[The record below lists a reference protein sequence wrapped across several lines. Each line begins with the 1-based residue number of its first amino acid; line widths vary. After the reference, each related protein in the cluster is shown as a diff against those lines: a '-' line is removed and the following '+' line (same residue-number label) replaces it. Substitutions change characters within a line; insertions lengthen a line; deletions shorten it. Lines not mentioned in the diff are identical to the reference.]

1 MIHTHVHT
9 KYSLRDSIIDYDDL
23 INRLKSINQN
33 AIAITDHGN
42 IHASVSIYKR
52 LKKENIKY
60 IHGCEMYI
68 CDDTN
73 IKDQNN
79 KYYHLVLLCK
89 NETGRINLNKLI
101 SISNLS
107 ENFYSKPRIDF
118 EKLKQHKDG
127 LLVLSA
133 CLAGEISKFL
143 LIDDY
148 EKAKEIALKYKNE
161 FGNDYYLEIQARNDN
176 KQIEINKK
184 IIALAKELDISIVV
198 TTDAHFVT
206 KEDKKYHDV
215 YSFNSSYK
223 EEGEG
228 YIDCY
233 IQSEEE
239 IRNNLAYL
247 DAEIISQAIN
257 NTHEIANKCN
267 VELPLSAPII
277 PHIDVPSQYSNEKE
291 WVMDLCQKGFEERGI
306 NKLPEKERKVY
317 YDRYQYELNAVEEMG
332 FLGYYLLVY
341 TYANKVKRRGIAR
354 GSGGGSLLCYLMNI
368 TDIDPIE
375 HKLYFE
381 RFIDV
386 GALDALRE
394 GKITRKELKVPDV
407 DLDFGT
413 HDREKIIQFLINKYG
428 QQHVA
433 CIGRFNYNKSR
444 GTLTDIGRALGIEFN
459 EVKEITKS
467 LEDYE
472 LNDVLDLIE
481 INKNNPNK
489 PDIVKKFEKYIEKY
503 PELFAISKKLIGLP
517 ISFGL
522 HPCFTEDTM
531 VLTDKGY
538 KYIKDINIKDKVL
551 THTNTF
557 QEVQKT
563 MQSISNDVYT
573 VDIMG
578 IPQFKVT
585 GNHPIYVRKKTYVG
599 RKRKYSDPHWIN
611 VSQLT
616 SDYLVGMAINQN
628 NDIPVCGKLPTSNE
642 NFWWII
648 GRYIGDGWYEDVKHR
663 NEKRLIICCSKY
675 NNELE
680 TITKRIDGI
689 FDYRYVEENTTY
701 KIFIKDL
708 ECFEYVK
715 QFGKYAHHK
724 RLTSDI
730 LNLPKHLLKQFLE
743 GYLSADGSYRK
754 KEKVWGFKTT
764 SKELG
769 LGIAHC
775 IAKVYNRH
783 AWCAYVPP
791 KKEKIEDREINS
803 REKWSFE
810 FTLDKRKKD
819 NAFFDQGYIWL
830 PFRKKKKL
838 KDEYVVYNLTV
849 ANDNSYTANNIIAH
863 NCGRVI
869 VMQDLDYYTASCYHE
884 NGERYLQGDMHDI
897 EDLGIVKIDALGLR
911 TVDVIYDT
919 LELISKDYEYINPK
933 KLDFSDEKVLDI
945 FKNGDTVG
953 IFQFESYGMQATLR
967 DMQPTGIEDLSVA
980 NALYR
985 PGAMA
990 YIKNYCNRKHG
1001 KEEITYLHKDL
1012 MPILSN
1018 TYGIMVFQEQLIEIG
1033 RLANLRNPDKLRKA
1047 TGKKDEK
1054 LLIEVHEELKQNL
1067 LNKGWTEEQFN
1078 QLWSDM
1084 LQFAKYA
1091 FNKSHSS
1098 AYAIIAFITAK
1109 LKAYHPLEFYVSLMN
1124 SYIEDSSQY
1133 IKNNATI
1140 IYEDIINHGYVMNKF
1155 DFRQNHKKCNIYNGK
1170 INYAI
1175 PLIKHCNRQIA
1186 EELYEIRNNQ
1196 YNNFIELLYDINQ
1209 KTSINSVQLDILVR
1223 LGFFNEFGNSRLL
1236 NGLVEYFNF
1245 FKQGSAKQISVD
1257 KIKDN
1262 QILDNIIKRHSRL
1275 SPSGKTY
1282 MDLNVKAILND
1293 IEEWMKCNNVRDY
1306 PIKEKINTQ
1315 KEYLG
1320 FVNLTTGKEEDKRKL
1335 LVLDVKP
1342 LVSQKYNK
1350 IWAYAIDEISIGSGK
1365 KNRLTI
1371 WSNKYEKK
1379 PLQVND
1385 ILYAYKVEKND
1396 KGYWYLQDYDIIN
1409 SEFL

>member
-23 INRLKSINQN
+23 INRLKSINQS

-79 KYYHLVLLCK
+79 KYHHLVVLCK
-89 NETGRINLNKLI
+89 NEIGRINLNKLI
-101 SISNLS
+101 SISNLP
-107 ENFYSKPRIDF
+107 ENFYNKPRIDF

-143 LIDDY
+143 LIDAY
-148 EKAKEIALKYKNE
+148 EKAREVALKYKNE

-184 IIALAKELDISIVV
+184 IVALAKELNIPIVV

-206 KEDKKYHDV
+206 KEDKRYHDV

-228 YIDCY
+228 YVDCY

-239 IRNNLAYL
+239 IRNNLNYL
-247 DAEIISQAIN
+247 DEEIINQAIN
-257 NTHEIANKCN
+257 NTHIIADKCN

-277 PHIDVPSQYSNEKE
+277 PHIDIPSQYNNEKE
-291 WVMDLCQKGFEERGI
+291 WVIDICQKGFEERGI
-306 NKLPEKERKVY
+306 NKLPEEERQVY

-459 EVKEITKS
+459 VIKEITKS
-467 LEDYE
+467 LEGYE
-472 LNDVLDLIE
+472 LNDVLGLIE
-481 INKNNPNK
+481 INKNNPDK
-489 PDIVKKFEKYIEKY
+489 PDIVKKFEKYIKKY
-503 PELFAISKKLIGLP
+503 PDLFEISKKLIGLP
-517 ISFGL
+517 SSFGL
-522 HPCFTEDTM
+522 HP
-531 VLTDKGY
+531 
-538 KYIKDINIKDKVL
+538 
-551 THTNTF
+551 
-557 QEVQKT
+557 
-563 MQSISNDVYT
+563 
-573 VDIMG
+573 
-578 IPQFKVT
+578 
-585 GNHPIYVRKKTYVG
+585 
-599 RKRKYSDPHWIN
+599 
-611 VSQLT
+611 
-616 SDYLVGMAINQN
+616 
-628 NDIPVCGKLPTSNE
+628 
-642 NFWWII
+642 
-648 GRYIGDGWYEDVKHR
+648 
-663 NEKRLIICCSKY
+663 
-675 NNELE
+675 
-680 TITKRIDGI
+680 
-689 FDYRYVEENTTY
+689 
-701 KIFIKDL
+701 
-708 ECFEYVK
+708 
-715 QFGKYAHHK
+715 
-724 RLTSDI
+724 
-730 LNLPKHLLKQFLE
+730 
-743 GYLSADGSYRK
+743 
-754 KEKVWGFKTT
+754 
-764 SKELG
+764 
-769 LGIAHC
+769 
-775 IAKVYNRH
+775 
-783 AWCAYVPP
+783 
-791 KKEKIEDREINS
+791 
-803 REKWSFE
+803 
-810 FTLDKRKKD
+810 
-819 NAFFDQGYIWL
+819 
-830 PFRKKKKL
+830 
-838 KDEYVVYNLTV
+838 
-849 ANDNSYTANNIIAH
+849 
-863 NCGRVI
+863 CGRVI
-869 VMQDLDYYTASCYHE
+869 VMQDLDCYTASCYHE
-884 NGERYLQGDMHDI
+884 SGERYLQGDMHDI

-919 LELISKDYEYINPK
+919 LELIGKDYEYINPK

-953 IFQFESYGMQATLR
+953 IFQFESYGMQTTLR
-967 DMQPTGIEDLSVA
+967 DIQPTGIEDLSVA

-1012 MPILSN
+1012 VPILSN

-1109 LKAYHPLEFYVSLMN
+1109 LKAYHPLEFYISLMN
-1124 SYIEDSSQY
+1124 SYIENSSQY
-1133 IKNNATI
+1133 IKNDADI
-1140 IYEDIINHGYVMNKF
+1140 IYEDIINHGYVINKF

-1175 PLIKHCNRQIA
+1175 PLIKHCNKQIA
-1186 EELYEIRNNQ
+1186 EELYELRNNQ
-1196 YNNFIELLYDINQ
+1196 YNNFIELLYDITQ
-1209 KTSINSVQLDILVR
+1209 KTSINSAQLDILVR

-1282 MDLNVKAILND
+1282 MDLNVRAILND
-1293 IEEWMKCNNVRDY
+1293 IEEWMNCNNVRDY

-1315 KEYLG
+1315 IEYLG
-1320 FVNLTTGKEEDKRKL
+1320 FANLTTGREEDKRKL

-1371 WSNKYEKK
+1371 WANKFERK
-1379 PLQVND
+1379 PLQAND

-1396 KGYWYLQDYDIIN
+1396 RGYWYLQDYDIIN

>member
-184 IIALAKELDISIVV
+184 IVVLAKELNIPIVV

-228 YIDCY
+228 YVDCY

-239 IRNNLAYL
+239 IRSNLSYL

-277 PHIDVPSQYSNEKE
+277 PHIDIPSQYNNEKE
-291 WVMDLCQKGFEERGI
+291 WVIDICQKGFEERGI
-306 NKLPEKERKVY
+306 NKLPKEERQAY

-517 ISFGL
+517 SSFGL
-522 HPCFTEDTM
+522 HP
-531 VLTDKGY
+531 
-538 KYIKDINIKDKVL
+538 
-551 THTNTF
+551 
-557 QEVQKT
+557 
-563 MQSISNDVYT
+563 
-573 VDIMG
+573 
-578 IPQFKVT
+578 
-585 GNHPIYVRKKTYVG
+585 
-599 RKRKYSDPHWIN
+599 
-611 VSQLT
+611 
-616 SDYLVGMAINQN
+616 
-628 NDIPVCGKLPTSNE
+628 
-642 NFWWII
+642 
-648 GRYIGDGWYEDVKHR
+648 
-663 NEKRLIICCSKY
+663 
-675 NNELE
+675 
-680 TITKRIDGI
+680 
-689 FDYRYVEENTTY
+689 
-701 KIFIKDL
+701 
-708 ECFEYVK
+708 
-715 QFGKYAHHK
+715 
-724 RLTSDI
+724 
-730 LNLPKHLLKQFLE
+730 
-743 GYLSADGSYRK
+743 
-754 KEKVWGFKTT
+754 
-764 SKELG
+764 
-769 LGIAHC
+769 
-775 IAKVYNRH
+775 
-783 AWCAYVPP
+783 
-791 KKEKIEDREINS
+791 
-803 REKWSFE
+803 
-810 FTLDKRKKD
+810 
-819 NAFFDQGYIWL
+819 
-830 PFRKKKKL
+830 
-838 KDEYVVYNLTV
+838 
-849 ANDNSYTANNIIAH
+849 
-863 NCGRVI
+863 CGRVI

-919 LELISKDYEYINPK
+919 LELIGKDYEYINPK

-1209 KTSINSVQLDILVR
+1209 KTSINSAQLDILVR

-1371 WSNKYEKK
+1371 WANTFERK
-1379 PLQVND
+1379 PLQSND

>member
-184 IIALAKELDISIVV
+184 IIALAKELNIPIVV

-228 YIDCY
+228 YVDCY

-239 IRNNLAYL
+239 IRSNLSYL

-277 PHIDVPSQYSNEKE
+277 PHIDIPSQYSNEKE
-291 WVMDLCQKGFEERGI
+291 WVIDICQKGFEERGI

-467 LEDYE
+467 LGDYE

-489 PDIVKKFEKYIEKY
+489 PNIVKKFEKYIEKY

-517 ISFGL
+517 SSFGL
-522 HPCFTEDTM
+522 HP
-531 VLTDKGY
+531 
-538 KYIKDINIKDKVL
+538 
-551 THTNTF
+551 
-557 QEVQKT
+557 
-563 MQSISNDVYT
+563 
-573 VDIMG
+573 
-578 IPQFKVT
+578 
-585 GNHPIYVRKKTYVG
+585 
-599 RKRKYSDPHWIN
+599 
-611 VSQLT
+611 
-616 SDYLVGMAINQN
+616 
-628 NDIPVCGKLPTSNE
+628 
-642 NFWWII
+642 
-648 GRYIGDGWYEDVKHR
+648 
-663 NEKRLIICCSKY
+663 
-675 NNELE
+675 
-680 TITKRIDGI
+680 
-689 FDYRYVEENTTY
+689 
-701 KIFIKDL
+701 
-708 ECFEYVK
+708 
-715 QFGKYAHHK
+715 
-724 RLTSDI
+724 
-730 LNLPKHLLKQFLE
+730 
-743 GYLSADGSYRK
+743 
-754 KEKVWGFKTT
+754 
-764 SKELG
+764 
-769 LGIAHC
+769 
-775 IAKVYNRH
+775 
-783 AWCAYVPP
+783 
-791 KKEKIEDREINS
+791 
-803 REKWSFE
+803 
-810 FTLDKRKKD
+810 
-819 NAFFDQGYIWL
+819 
-830 PFRKKKKL
+830 
-838 KDEYVVYNLTV
+838 
-849 ANDNSYTANNIIAH
+849 
-863 NCGRVI
+863 CGRVI

-919 LELISKDYEYINPK
+919 LELIGKDYEYINPK

-1067 LNKGWTEEQFN
+1067 INKGWTEEQFN

-1175 PLIKHCNRQIA
+1175 PLIKHCNKQIA
-1186 EELYEIRNNQ
+1186 EELYELRNNQ
-1196 YNNFIELLYDINQ
+1196 YNNFIELLYDITQ
-1209 KTSINSVQLDILVR
+1209 KTSINSAQLNILVR

-1282 MDLNVKAILND
+1282 MDLNVRAILND
-1293 IEEWMKCNNVRDY
+1293 IEEWMNCNNVRDY

-1315 KEYLG
+1315 IEYLG
-1320 FVNLTTGKEEDKRKL
+1320 FANLTTGREEDKRKL

-1371 WSNKYEKK
+1371 WANKFERK
-1379 PLQVND
+1379 PLQSND

-1409 SEFL
+1409 NEFL

>member
-79 KYYHLVLLCK
+79 KYHHLVVLCK
-89 NETGRINLNKLI
+89 NEIGRINLNKLI
-101 SISNLS
+101 SISNLP
-107 ENFYSKPRIDF
+107 ENFYNKPRIDF

-143 LIDDY
+143 LIDAY
-148 EKAKEIALKYKNE
+148 EKAREVALKYKNE

-184 IIALAKELDISIVV
+184 IVVLAKELNIPIVV

-206 KEDKKYHDV
+206 KEDKRYHDV

-228 YIDCY
+228 YVDCY

-239 IRNNLAYL
+239 IRNNLNYL
-247 DAEIISQAIN
+247 DEEIINQAIN
-257 NTHEIANKCN
+257 NTHIIADKCN

-277 PHIDVPSQYSNEKE
+277 PHIDIPSQYNNEKE
-291 WVMDLCQKGFEERGI
+291 WVIDICQKGFEERGI
-306 NKLPEKERKVY
+306 NKLPEEERQVY

-459 EVKEITKS
+459 VIKEITKS

-481 INKNNPNK
+481 INKNNPDK
-489 PDIVKKFEKYIEKY
+489 PDIVKKFEKYIKKY
-503 PELFAISKKLIGLP
+503 PDLFEISKKLIGLP
-517 ISFGL
+517 SSFGL
-522 HPCFTEDTM
+522 HP
-531 VLTDKGY
+531 
-538 KYIKDINIKDKVL
+538 
-551 THTNTF
+551 
-557 QEVQKT
+557 
-563 MQSISNDVYT
+563 
-573 VDIMG
+573 
-578 IPQFKVT
+578 
-585 GNHPIYVRKKTYVG
+585 
-599 RKRKYSDPHWIN
+599 
-611 VSQLT
+611 
-616 SDYLVGMAINQN
+616 
-628 NDIPVCGKLPTSNE
+628 
-642 NFWWII
+642 
-648 GRYIGDGWYEDVKHR
+648 
-663 NEKRLIICCSKY
+663 
-675 NNELE
+675 
-680 TITKRIDGI
+680 
-689 FDYRYVEENTTY
+689 
-701 KIFIKDL
+701 
-708 ECFEYVK
+708 
-715 QFGKYAHHK
+715 
-724 RLTSDI
+724 
-730 LNLPKHLLKQFLE
+730 
-743 GYLSADGSYRK
+743 
-754 KEKVWGFKTT
+754 
-764 SKELG
+764 
-769 LGIAHC
+769 
-775 IAKVYNRH
+775 
-783 AWCAYVPP
+783 
-791 KKEKIEDREINS
+791 
-803 REKWSFE
+803 
-810 FTLDKRKKD
+810 
-819 NAFFDQGYIWL
+819 
-830 PFRKKKKL
+830 
-838 KDEYVVYNLTV
+838 
-849 ANDNSYTANNIIAH
+849 
-863 NCGRVI
+863 CGRVI

-884 NGERYLQGDMHDI
+884 SGERYLQGDMHDI

-919 LELISKDYEYINPK
+919 LELIGKDYEYINPK

-967 DMQPTGIEDLSVA
+967 DIQPTGIEDLSVA

-1012 MPILSN
+1012 VPILSN

-1109 LKAYHPLEFYVSLMN
+1109 LKAYHPLEFYISLMN
-1124 SYIEDSSQY
+1124 SYIENSSQY
-1133 IKNNATI
+1133 IKNDADI
-1140 IYEDIINHGYVMNKF
+1140 IYEDIINHGYVINKF

-1175 PLIKHCNRQIA
+1175 PLIKHCNKQIA
-1186 EELYEIRNNQ
+1186 EELYELRNNQ
-1196 YNNFIELLYDINQ
+1196 YNNFIELLYDITQ
-1209 KTSINSVQLDILVR
+1209 KTSINSAQLDILVR

-1282 MDLNVKAILND
+1282 MDLNVRAILND
-1293 IEEWMKCNNVRDY
+1293 IEEWMNCNNVRDY

-1315 KEYLG
+1315 IEYLG
-1320 FVNLTTGKEEDKRKL
+1320 FVNLTTGREEDKRKL

-1371 WSNKYEKK
+1371 WANKFERK
-1379 PLQVND
+1379 PLQAND

-1396 KGYWYLQDYDIIN
+1396 RGYWYLQDYDIIN

>member
-79 KYYHLVLLCK
+79 KYHHLVVLCK
-89 NETGRINLNKLI
+89 NEIGRINLNKLI
-101 SISNLS
+101 SISNLP
-107 ENFYSKPRIDF
+107 ENFYNKPRIDF

-143 LIDDY
+143 LIDNY

-161 FGNDYYLEIQARNDN
+161 FNNDYYLEIQARNDN

-184 IIALAKELDISIVV
+184 IVVLAKELNIPIVV

-228 YIDCY
+228 YVDCY

-239 IRNNLAYL
+239 IRSNLSYL

-277 PHIDVPSQYSNEKE
+277 PHIDIPSQYNNEKE
-291 WVMDLCQKGFEERGI
+291 WVIDICQKGFEERGI
-306 NKLPEKERKVY
+306 NKLPKEERQVY

-433 CIGRFNYNKSR
+433 CIGRFHYNKSR

-517 ISFGL
+517 SSFGL
-522 HPCFTEDTM
+522 HP
-531 VLTDKGY
+531 
-538 KYIKDINIKDKVL
+538 
-551 THTNTF
+551 
-557 QEVQKT
+557 
-563 MQSISNDVYT
+563 
-573 VDIMG
+573 
-578 IPQFKVT
+578 
-585 GNHPIYVRKKTYVG
+585 
-599 RKRKYSDPHWIN
+599 
-611 VSQLT
+611 
-616 SDYLVGMAINQN
+616 
-628 NDIPVCGKLPTSNE
+628 
-642 NFWWII
+642 
-648 GRYIGDGWYEDVKHR
+648 
-663 NEKRLIICCSKY
+663 
-675 NNELE
+675 
-680 TITKRIDGI
+680 
-689 FDYRYVEENTTY
+689 
-701 KIFIKDL
+701 
-708 ECFEYVK
+708 
-715 QFGKYAHHK
+715 
-724 RLTSDI
+724 
-730 LNLPKHLLKQFLE
+730 
-743 GYLSADGSYRK
+743 
-754 KEKVWGFKTT
+754 
-764 SKELG
+764 
-769 LGIAHC
+769 
-775 IAKVYNRH
+775 
-783 AWCAYVPP
+783 
-791 KKEKIEDREINS
+791 
-803 REKWSFE
+803 
-810 FTLDKRKKD
+810 
-819 NAFFDQGYIWL
+819 
-830 PFRKKKKL
+830 
-838 KDEYVVYNLTV
+838 
-849 ANDNSYTANNIIAH
+849 
-863 NCGRVI
+863 CGRVI

-945 FKNGDTVG
+945 FKKGDTVG

-1124 SYIEDSSQY
+1124 SYIGDSSQY

-1209 KTSINSVQLDILVR
+1209 KTSINSAQLDILVR

-1342 LVSQKYNK
+1342 LISQKYNK

-1371 WSNKYEKK
+1371 WANKFERK
-1379 PLQVND
+1379 PLQAND

-1396 KGYWYLQDYDIIN
+1396 RGYWYLQDYDIIN
-1409 SEFL
+1409 NEFL

>member
-101 SISNLS
+101 SISNLP
-107 ENFYSKPRIDF
+107 ENFYNKPRIDF
-118 EKLKQHKDG
+118 EKLKQYKEG
-127 LLVLSA
+127 LIVQSA
-133 CLAGEISKFL
+133 CLAGEINKFL
-143 LIDDY
+143 LINDY
-148 EKAKEIALKYKNE
+148 EKARKVALKYKNE

-184 IIALAKELDISIVV
+184 IVVLAKELNIPIVV

-228 YIDCY
+228 YVDCY

-239 IRNNLAYL
+239 IRSNLSYL

-277 PHIDVPSQYSNEKE
+277 PHIDIPSQYSNEKE
-291 WVMDLCQKGFEERGI
+291 WVIDICQKGFEERGV

-481 INKNNPNK
+481 INKNNPKK
-489 PDIVKKFEKYIEKY
+489 PNIVKKFEKYIAKY
-503 PELFAISKKLIGLP
+503 PELFAISKKLIGFP
-517 ISFGL
+517 SSFGL
-522 HPCFTEDTM
+522 HP
-531 VLTDKGY
+531 
-538 KYIKDINIKDKVL
+538 
-551 THTNTF
+551 
-557 QEVQKT
+557 
-563 MQSISNDVYT
+563 
-573 VDIMG
+573 
-578 IPQFKVT
+578 
-585 GNHPIYVRKKTYVG
+585 
-599 RKRKYSDPHWIN
+599 
-611 VSQLT
+611 
-616 SDYLVGMAINQN
+616 
-628 NDIPVCGKLPTSNE
+628 
-642 NFWWII
+642 
-648 GRYIGDGWYEDVKHR
+648 
-663 NEKRLIICCSKY
+663 
-675 NNELE
+675 
-680 TITKRIDGI
+680 
-689 FDYRYVEENTTY
+689 
-701 KIFIKDL
+701 
-708 ECFEYVK
+708 
-715 QFGKYAHHK
+715 
-724 RLTSDI
+724 
-730 LNLPKHLLKQFLE
+730 
-743 GYLSADGSYRK
+743 
-754 KEKVWGFKTT
+754 
-764 SKELG
+764 
-769 LGIAHC
+769 
-775 IAKVYNRH
+775 
-783 AWCAYVPP
+783 
-791 KKEKIEDREINS
+791 
-803 REKWSFE
+803 
-810 FTLDKRKKD
+810 
-819 NAFFDQGYIWL
+819 
-830 PFRKKKKL
+830 
-838 KDEYVVYNLTV
+838 
-849 ANDNSYTANNIIAH
+849 
-863 NCGRVI
+863 CGRVI
-869 VMQDLDYYTASCYHE
+869 VMQDLDYYTASCYHK

-919 LELISKDYEYINPK
+919 LELIGKDYEYINPK
-933 KLDFSDEKVLDI
+933 KLDFLDEKVLNI

-1001 KEEITYLHKDL
+1001 KEEVTYLHKDL
-1012 MPILSN
+1012 IPILSN

-1033 RLANLRNPDKLRKA
+1033 RLANLKNPDKLRKA

-1067 LNKGWTEEQFN
+1067 LNKGWTEQQFN

-1109 LKAYHPLEFYVSLMN
+1109 LKAYHPLEFYISLMN

-1133 IKNNATI
+1133 IKNDAAI

-1175 PLIKHCNRQIA
+1175 PLIKHCNKQIA
-1186 EELYEIRNNQ
+1186 EELYELRNNQ
-1196 YNNFIELLYDINQ
+1196 YNNFIELLYDITQ
-1209 KTSINSVQLDILVR
+1209 KTSIKSAQLDILVR

-1262 QILDNIIKRHSRL
+1262 QILENIIKRHSRL

-1282 MDLNVKAILND
+1282 MDLNVRAILND
-1293 IEEWMKCNNVRDY
+1293 IEEWMNCNNVRDY
-1306 PIKEKINTQ
+1306 PIKEKTNTQ
-1315 KEYLG
+1315 IEYLG
-1320 FVNLTTGKEEDKRKL
+1320 FVNLTTGREEDKRKL

-1342 LVSQKYNK
+1342 LVSQKDNRV
-1350 IWAYAIDEISIGSGK
+1350 WAYAIDEISIGSGK

-1371 WSNKYEKK
+1371 WANKFERK
-1379 PLQVND
+1379 PLQAND

-1396 KGYWYLQDYDIIN
+1396 RGYWYLQNYDIIN
-1409 SEFL
+1409 SEFS

>member
-89 NETGRINLNKLI
+89 NEIGRINLNKLI
-101 SISNLS
+101 SISNLP
-107 ENFYSKPRIDF
+107 ENFYNKPRIDF

-161 FGNDYYLEIQARNDN
+161 FGNDYYLEIQARNDK

-239 IRNNLAYL
+239 IRNNLNYL
-247 DAEIISQAIN
+247 DEEIINQAIN
-257 NTHEIANKCN
+257 NTHIIADKCN

-277 PHIDVPSQYSNEKE
+277 PHIDIPSQYNNEKE
-291 WVMDLCQKGFEERGI
+291 WVIDICQKGFEERGI
-306 NKLPEKERKVY
+306 NKLPKEERQVY

-394 GKITRKELKVPDV
+394 GKITRKELKVPDI

-467 LEDYE
+467 LGDYE

-503 PELFAISKKLIGLP
+503 PDLFEISKKLIGLP
-517 ISFGL
+517 SSFGL
-522 HPCFTEDTM
+522 HP
-531 VLTDKGY
+531 
-538 KYIKDINIKDKVL
+538 
-551 THTNTF
+551 
-557 QEVQKT
+557 
-563 MQSISNDVYT
+563 
-573 VDIMG
+573 
-578 IPQFKVT
+578 
-585 GNHPIYVRKKTYVG
+585 
-599 RKRKYSDPHWIN
+599 
-611 VSQLT
+611 
-616 SDYLVGMAINQN
+616 
-628 NDIPVCGKLPTSNE
+628 
-642 NFWWII
+642 
-648 GRYIGDGWYEDVKHR
+648 
-663 NEKRLIICCSKY
+663 
-675 NNELE
+675 
-680 TITKRIDGI
+680 
-689 FDYRYVEENTTY
+689 
-701 KIFIKDL
+701 
-708 ECFEYVK
+708 
-715 QFGKYAHHK
+715 
-724 RLTSDI
+724 
-730 LNLPKHLLKQFLE
+730 
-743 GYLSADGSYRK
+743 
-754 KEKVWGFKTT
+754 
-764 SKELG
+764 
-769 LGIAHC
+769 
-775 IAKVYNRH
+775 
-783 AWCAYVPP
+783 
-791 KKEKIEDREINS
+791 
-803 REKWSFE
+803 
-810 FTLDKRKKD
+810 
-819 NAFFDQGYIWL
+819 
-830 PFRKKKKL
+830 
-838 KDEYVVYNLTV
+838 
-849 ANDNSYTANNIIAH
+849 
-863 NCGRVI
+863 CGRVI
-869 VMQDLDYYTASCYHE
+869 VMQDLDYYTASCYHG

-919 LELISKDYEYINPK
+919 LELINKDYEYINPK

-945 FKNGDTVG
+945 FKKGDTVG

-967 DMQPTGIEDLSVA
+967 DIQPTGIEDLSVA

-1067 LNKGWTEEQFN
+1067 FNKGWTEEQFN

-1196 YNNFIELLYDINQ
+1196 YNNFIELLYDISQ
-1209 KTSINSVQLDILVR
+1209 KTSINSAQLDILVR

-1342 LVSQKYNK
+1342 LISQKYNK

-1371 WSNKYEKK
+1371 WANKFERK
-1379 PLQVND
+1379 PLQAND

-1396 KGYWYLQDYDIIN
+1396 RGYWYLQDYDIIN

>member
-277 PHIDVPSQYSNEKE
+277 PHIDIPSQYNNEKE
-291 WVMDLCQKGFEERGI
+291 WVIDICQKGFEERGI
-306 NKLPEKERKVY
+306 NKLPKEERQAY

-517 ISFGL
+517 SSFGL
-522 HPCFTEDTM
+522 HP
-531 VLTDKGY
+531 
-538 KYIKDINIKDKVL
+538 
-551 THTNTF
+551 
-557 QEVQKT
+557 
-563 MQSISNDVYT
+563 
-573 VDIMG
+573 
-578 IPQFKVT
+578 
-585 GNHPIYVRKKTYVG
+585 
-599 RKRKYSDPHWIN
+599 
-611 VSQLT
+611 
-616 SDYLVGMAINQN
+616 
-628 NDIPVCGKLPTSNE
+628 
-642 NFWWII
+642 
-648 GRYIGDGWYEDVKHR
+648 
-663 NEKRLIICCSKY
+663 
-675 NNELE
+675 
-680 TITKRIDGI
+680 
-689 FDYRYVEENTTY
+689 
-701 KIFIKDL
+701 
-708 ECFEYVK
+708 
-715 QFGKYAHHK
+715 
-724 RLTSDI
+724 
-730 LNLPKHLLKQFLE
+730 
-743 GYLSADGSYRK
+743 
-754 KEKVWGFKTT
+754 
-764 SKELG
+764 
-769 LGIAHC
+769 
-775 IAKVYNRH
+775 
-783 AWCAYVPP
+783 
-791 KKEKIEDREINS
+791 
-803 REKWSFE
+803 
-810 FTLDKRKKD
+810 
-819 NAFFDQGYIWL
+819 
-830 PFRKKKKL
+830 
-838 KDEYVVYNLTV
+838 
-849 ANDNSYTANNIIAH
+849 
-863 NCGRVI
+863 CGRVI

-945 FKNGDTVG
+945 FKKGDTVG

-967 DMQPTGIEDLSVA
+967 DIQPTGIEDLSVA

-1012 MPILSN
+1012 IPILSN

-1175 PLIKHCNRQIA
+1175 PLIKHCNKQIA
-1186 EELYEIRNNQ
+1186 EELYELRNNQ
-1196 YNNFIELLYDINQ
+1196 YNNFIELLYDITQ
-1209 KTSINSVQLDILVR
+1209 KTSINSAQLDILVR

-1342 LVSQKYNK
+1342 LISQKYNK

-1371 WSNKYEKK
+1371 WANKFERK
-1379 PLQVND
+1379 PLQSND

-1396 KGYWYLQDYDIIN
+1396 KGYWYLQDYDIID
-1409 SEFL
+1409 SKFL

>member
-79 KYYHLVLLCK
+79 KYHHLVVLCK
-89 NETGRINLNKLI
+89 NEIGRINLNKLI
-101 SISNLS
+101 SISNLP
-107 ENFYSKPRIDF
+107 ENFYNKPRIDF

-143 LIDDY
+143 LIDAY
-148 EKAKEIALKYKNE
+148 EKAREVALKYKNE

-184 IIALAKELDISIVV
+184 IVALAKELNIPIVV

-206 KEDKKYHDV
+206 KEDKRYHDV

-228 YIDCY
+228 YVDCY

-239 IRNNLAYL
+239 IRNNLNYL
-247 DAEIISQAIN
+247 DEEIINQAIN
-257 NTHEIANKCN
+257 NTHIIADKCN

-277 PHIDVPSQYSNEKE
+277 PHIDIPSQYNNEKE
-291 WVMDLCQKGFEERGI
+291 WVIDICQKGFEERGI
-306 NKLPEKERKVY
+306 NKLPEEERQVY

-459 EVKEITKS
+459 VIKEITKS

-481 INKNNPNK
+481 INKNNPDK
-489 PDIVKKFEKYIEKY
+489 PDIVKKFEKYIKKY
-503 PELFAISKKLIGLP
+503 PDLFEISKKLIGLP
-517 ISFGL
+517 SSFGL
-522 HPCFTEDTM
+522 HP
-531 VLTDKGY
+531 
-538 KYIKDINIKDKVL
+538 
-551 THTNTF
+551 
-557 QEVQKT
+557 
-563 MQSISNDVYT
+563 
-573 VDIMG
+573 
-578 IPQFKVT
+578 
-585 GNHPIYVRKKTYVG
+585 
-599 RKRKYSDPHWIN
+599 
-611 VSQLT
+611 
-616 SDYLVGMAINQN
+616 
-628 NDIPVCGKLPTSNE
+628 
-642 NFWWII
+642 
-648 GRYIGDGWYEDVKHR
+648 
-663 NEKRLIICCSKY
+663 
-675 NNELE
+675 
-680 TITKRIDGI
+680 
-689 FDYRYVEENTTY
+689 
-701 KIFIKDL
+701 
-708 ECFEYVK
+708 
-715 QFGKYAHHK
+715 
-724 RLTSDI
+724 
-730 LNLPKHLLKQFLE
+730 
-743 GYLSADGSYRK
+743 
-754 KEKVWGFKTT
+754 
-764 SKELG
+764 
-769 LGIAHC
+769 
-775 IAKVYNRH
+775 
-783 AWCAYVPP
+783 
-791 KKEKIEDREINS
+791 
-803 REKWSFE
+803 
-810 FTLDKRKKD
+810 
-819 NAFFDQGYIWL
+819 
-830 PFRKKKKL
+830 
-838 KDEYVVYNLTV
+838 
-849 ANDNSYTANNIIAH
+849 
-863 NCGRVI
+863 CGRVI
-869 VMQDLDYYTASCYHE
+869 VMQDLDYYTASCYHK

-919 LELISKDYEYINPK
+919 LELIGKDYEYINPK

-953 IFQFESYGMQATLR
+953 IFQFESYGMQTTLR
-967 DMQPTGIEDLSVA
+967 DIQPTGIEDLSVA

-1012 MPILSN
+1012 VPILSN

-1109 LKAYHPLEFYVSLMN
+1109 LKAYHPLEFYISLMN
-1124 SYIEDSSQY
+1124 SYIENSSQY
-1133 IKNNATI
+1133 IKNNADI
-1140 IYEDIINHGYVMNKF
+1140 IYEDIINHGYVINKF

-1175 PLIKHCNRQIA
+1175 PLIKHCNKQIA
-1186 EELYEIRNNQ
+1186 EELYELRNNQ
-1196 YNNFIELLYDINQ
+1196 YNNFIELLYDITQ
-1209 KTSINSVQLDILVR
+1209 KTSINSAQLDILVR

-1236 NGLVEYFNF
+1236 NRLVEYFNF

-1282 MDLNVKAILND
+1282 MDLNVRAILND
-1293 IEEWMKCNNVRDY
+1293 IEEWMNCNNVRDY

-1315 KEYLG
+1315 IEYLG
-1320 FVNLTTGKEEDKRKL
+1320 FVNLTTGREEDKRKL

-1371 WSNKYEKK
+1371 WANKFERK
-1379 PLQVND
+1379 PLQAND

-1396 KGYWYLQDYDIIN
+1396 RGYWYLQDYDIIN